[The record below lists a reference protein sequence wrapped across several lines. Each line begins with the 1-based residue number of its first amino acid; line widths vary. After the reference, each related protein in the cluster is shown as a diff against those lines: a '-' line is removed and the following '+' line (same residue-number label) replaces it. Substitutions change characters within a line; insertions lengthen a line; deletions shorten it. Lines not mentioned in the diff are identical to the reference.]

1 MRVRVRFSKVGKVK
15 WTSHRDVAR
24 MWERALRR
32 AQVPVA
38 YSEGFSPR
46 PKLHFGLALS
56 TGHESL
62 AEYLDVDLSRPVDVD
77 PWPVL
82 LTPALPVGL
91 EVTAV
96 VTLPAG
102 APSLQQDVVACTWE
116 LSVAGPDEAEVAAA
130 VDRVLAVDV
139 LPVRRSR
146 KGVESVDDIR
156 GDILALAVAGTSPDG
171 VVLRADLATTG
182 RALRPA
188 ELLDACL
195 PGVEPSRV
203 LRTHQWIER
212 DGAWCEPIAP
222 GEPARAHGHGLA
234 CA

>member
-1 MRVRVRFSKVGKVK
+1 MRARVRFSKLGKVK

-32 AQVPVA
+32 AGLPVA

-62 AEYLDVDLSRPVDVD
+62 AEYLDVDLRGEVELDG
-77 PWPVL
+77 WREL

-91 EVTAV
+91 DVMAAVPVT
-96 VTLPAG
+96 PG

-116 LSVAGPDEAEVAAA
+116 LTVPGIGIDDAEASVA
-130 VDRVLAVDV
+130 RVLAADV
-139 LPVRRSR
+139 LEVERTR
-146 KGVESVDDIR
+146 KGVASVDDIR
-156 GDILALAVAGTSPDG
+156 ADVLALRVLGEDGSGT
-171 VVLRADLATTG
+171 VLAAELATTG

-188 ELLDACL
+188 ELLGACL
-195 PGVEPSRV
+195 PGHEPHRV

-212 DGAWCEPIAP
+212 DGARCEPIAP
-222 GEPARAHGHGLA
+222 SRPARAHEPVEA